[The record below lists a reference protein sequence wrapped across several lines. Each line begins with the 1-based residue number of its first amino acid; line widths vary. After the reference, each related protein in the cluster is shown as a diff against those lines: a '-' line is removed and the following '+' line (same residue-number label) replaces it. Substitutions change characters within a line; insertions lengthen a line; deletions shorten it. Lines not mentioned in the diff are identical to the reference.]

1 MRQRRAT
8 TGFLWEAMRQ
18 AKGEADRFRV
28 TVAGR
33 LSNIDEFGLF
43 KEDEM
48 YEVKGFFEAIEVYQ

>member
-1 MRQRRAT
+1 
-8 TGFLWEAMRQ
+8 MRQ

-48 YEVKGFFEAIEVYQ
+48 YEVKGFFEAIARGVPAAGSIEDRAIVWV